1 MSNAQQQNRGSNDTM
16 IVIPNN
22 QPAYGQPQPM
32 YQPQPVPMYQPQP
45 MYQQQPM
52 YYPQNQA
59 PIIIQ
64 T

>member
-1 MSNAQQQNRGSNDTM
+1 MSNSQQQNRVGSDTM
-16 IVIPNN
+16 IMMPNN

-32 YQPQPVPMYQPQP
+32 YQQPQPVYQPQP